1 MCECACMYVY
11 AVWFPSPADGPS
23 VDVIM
28 AVSVP
33 LYLQLRYL
41 VTTIASAALLSCWV
55 RVACSSSRA
64 ERSRDANRS
73 RANGRLYESTYVH
86 TCTHICM

>member
-1 MCECACMYVY
+1 ML
-11 AVWFPSPADGPS
+11 SPTDEPS

-64 ERSRDANRS
+64 VRSRDANLS
-73 RANGRLYESTYVH
+73 IANGRLCKH
-86 TCTHICM
+86 ICTHLHACMYVRLCMYVCIRTC